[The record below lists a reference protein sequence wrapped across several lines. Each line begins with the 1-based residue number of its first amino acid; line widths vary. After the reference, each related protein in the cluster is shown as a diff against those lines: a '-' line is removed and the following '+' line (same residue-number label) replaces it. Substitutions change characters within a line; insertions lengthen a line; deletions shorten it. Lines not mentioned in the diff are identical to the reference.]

1 MLPKP
6 RLIIGARAWS
16 LRRSL
21 NCPRP
26 ASFTSLARC
35 DRQGTWGCADV
46 GQTRETETRDV
57 SGIGRH
63 TGAGPS
69 LTRTETHPPPS
80 DQPHGA
86 SGSGAARASAGGTTK
101 LQLLQYTL
109 LSVCALD
116 FAVSDIPSQS
126 PMLILKEKRH
136 PGCSAV
142 WQPAEFSWPKGDKD
156 RALPRKQP

>member
-1 MLPKP
+1 MLPKA
-6 RLIIGARAWS
+6 RLIVGARAWG

-21 NCPRP
+21 NCLRP
-26 ASFTSLARC
+26 VSFTSLARC
-35 DRQGTWGCADV
+35 DRQGTWGCVDV
-46 GQTRETETRDV
+46 CQTREMETQDV

-69 LTRTETHPPPS
+69 PTRTETHPPPS
-80 DQPHGA
+80 DQLHGA
-86 SGSGAARASAGGTTK
+86 SGSGAGEPAGGSAGGTTK
-101 LQLLQYTL
+101 LQLLQHTL

-126 PMLILKEKRH
+126 SMLILKEKRH

-142 WQPAEFSWPKGDKD
+142 
-156 RALPRKQP
+156 

>member
-1 MLPKP
+1 M
-6 RLIIGARAWS
+6 
-16 LRRSL
+16 
-21 NCPRP
+21 
-26 ASFTSLARC
+26 
-35 DRQGTWGCADV
+35 
-46 GQTRETETRDV
+46 ETQDL

-69 LTRTETHPPPS
+69 PTRTETHPPPS

-86 SGSGAARASAGGTTK
+86 SGSGAGEAAGGSAGGTTK
-101 LQLLQYTL
+101 LQVLQHTL

-126 PMLILKEKRH
+126 SVLILKEKRH

-142 WQPAEFSWPKGDKD
+142 RQPAECSWPEGEKD
-156 RALPRKQP
+156 RALPLK